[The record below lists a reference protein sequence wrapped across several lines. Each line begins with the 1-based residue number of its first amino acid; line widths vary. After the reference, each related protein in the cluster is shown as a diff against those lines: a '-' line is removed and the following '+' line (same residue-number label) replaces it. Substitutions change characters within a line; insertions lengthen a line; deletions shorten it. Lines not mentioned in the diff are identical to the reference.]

1 MVMICI
7 LAESFT
13 LAKIRRTKI
22 IFACVRPVLGYRLK
36 QTSGGGL
43 FYFLSIFCMNYQ
55 SRTFSH
61 ISQVRPILRRIT
73 TEGQTAAAMLY
84 RHVETKD
91 LDGLY
96 QAFVD
101 EHCQQQKGPPVAFY
115 EVIILYPTDPTFY
128 SYSMLERVYDQYCKF
143 HKANQSL
150 GLARITKSRD
160 EIRLDMIFSGKQ
172 RDSQETVPRSTEV
185 LRDFQAFLLAHY
197 PGLLAEGKQKREKK
211 PYSPEDKRRFK
222 QINERNKKLFEL
234 VDLVE
239 SLLAESVFVADLVEK
254 IDQHRDMKLY
264 TYQGKPKGILYK
276 GQKFRFHTLG
286 ICTGKQA
293 QIEQHLER
301 THDLQVAHPSKALVR
316 KKEKFRC

>member
-1 MVMICI
+1 
-7 LAESFT
+7 
-13 LAKIRRTKI
+13 
-22 IFACVRPVLGYRLK
+22 
-36 QTSGGGL
+36 
-43 FYFLSIFCMNYQ
+43 MNYQ

-128 SYSMLERVYDQYCKF
+128 SYSMLERVYYQYCKF
-143 HKANQSL
+143 RKANKSL

-197 PGLLAEGKQKREKK
+197 PGLLTSEKRVPKGQGKKQ
-211 PYSPEDKRRFK
+211 YSPEEKLLFK
-222 QINERNKKLFEL
+222 KIRERNKKLFEL

-239 SLLAESVFVADLVEK
+239 SLLAESVYVADLIEK

-276 GQKFRFHTLG
+276 GQKFRFHALG
-286 ICTGKQA
+286 ICTGKQQ
-293 QIEQHLER
+293 QIEQHVIR
-301 THDLQVAHPSKALVR
+301 THDLQAAHPSELKVLE
-316 KKEKFRC
+316 KEKFRC